1 MITIFATSIRK
12 MYLCIKFNNKNRMS
26 KEFAEKIML
35 PRTPVNI
42 KDVSAASKKALL
54 LFLMPKGFSIA
65 TFYKRFFQK
74 GFSTW
79 ELVGVKECK
88 RRFLALPEV
97 KQKIE
102 DSEQNAPEDF
112 PLSLA
117 DEDNGRFYA
126 ALKEKGQGLCKKFA
140 SFMKENGMS
149 ERTTCT
155 RFTSD
160 NWKDW
165 ENVGILPLLKTFSEQ
180 TSQHQNNIE

>member
-1 MITIFATSIRK
+1 MTKEIYRK
-12 MYLCIKFNNKNRMS
+12 IVG
-26 KEFAEKIML
+26 
-35 PRTPVNI
+35 PRTPVDI
-42 KDVSAASKKALL
+42 KDVSAEEKKALL

-79 ELVGVKECK
+79 ELIGVKECK
-88 RRFLALPEV
+88 RRFLAL
-97 KQKIE
+97 
-102 DSEQNAPEDF
+102 PEDF

-126 ALKEKGQGLCKKFA
+126 KLKEQGQGLCKKFA

-149 ERTTCT
+149 ERTVCT

-160 NWKDW
+160 KWKDW
-165 ENVGILPLLKTFSEQ
+165 EDIGILPLLKVFSEQ
-180 TSQHQNNIE
+180 TSLHQNNID

>member
-1 MITIFATSIRK
+1 MT
-12 MYLCIKFNNKNRMS
+12 
-26 KEFAEKIML
+26 KEIIEKIANSY
-35 PRTPVNI
+35 TPLQTNDLSVE
-42 KDVSAASKKALL
+42 DKKALYAVL
-54 LFLMPKGFSIA
+54 AKKGFTLA
-65 TFYKRFFQK
+65 TFHLRFFQK

-102 DSEQNAPEDF
+102 DSEQNAPEGL
-112 PLSLA
+112 PLSLT

-126 ALKEKGQGLCKKFA
+126 ALKERGQGLCKKFA

-160 NWKDW
+160 NWKYW
-165 ENVGILPLLKTFSEQ
+165 ENVGILPLLKAFSEQ